1 MPPTPLDACS
11 RQALEDHFRASQPG
25 PDPRGLFEGRFL
37 CWVDGPPPSMRLVDT
52 LLFRAL
58 RFGVDFDRGVWWFV
72 RPRVTVGRFRSSRG
86 PSRWREAEVLRL
98 EYDVSRLPPP
108 LRTMLY
114 DEVKPLT
121 EDLCLG
127 LGGVNAP
134 NGRGAH
140 FFFALARR

>member
-98 EYDVSRLPPP
+98 VS
-108 LRTMLY
+108 
-114 DEVKPLT
+114 EGLT
-121 EDLCLG
+121 
-127 LGGVNAP
+127 NQ
-134 NGRGAH
+134 RI
-140 FFFALARR
+140 ARRLGIQFSTVRTHVEHARQKLGCTTRAEAVARALHLGWL